1 MADASWPLFYF
12 LFCLSWSLLFSIE
25 DQNVVHVFD
34 SVILCFKILDQ
45 FLLFFEFSFLSF
57 LLGCLFPSFHFEF
70 KSVDFIHQHLKII
83 NYSVFKIVRFGSGE
97 LVSRTFCYSFA
108 VLSSIKVQGS
118 MRLFELVCEEFSFMG
133 LRHHFHFGTGEVH
146 TKFGIETILLFKFQI
161 LIFLVL
167 VQAKLFLM
175 ASSG

>member
-1 MADASWPLFYF
+1 M
-12 LFCLSWSLLFSIE
+12 
-25 DQNVVHVFD
+25 NH
-34 SVILCFKILDQ
+34 

-57 LLGCLFPSFHFEF
+57 SLGCLLSSFHFKF
-70 KSVDFIHQHLKII
+70 KSVDFVHKHLKII

-97 LVSRTFCYSFA
+97 LVSWTFCDSLA

-146 TKFGIETILLFKFQI
+146 TKFRVETILLLKFQI